1 MDRVKNY
8 ILLLDF
14 MVKTIVAILLIFSL
28 LQLIGF
34 ILELVFNNYS
44 IAHFLKNN
52 NLYTD
57 IDIFIRPKP
66 LNLFSSW
73 FTYPLAYLISY
84 YFVPRKSRLG
94 IHSFIFFIQW
104 YVILLGVIL
113 PTLIWL
119 VITTF
124 ELIGYY
130 FFDIS

>member
-8 ILLLDF
+8 ILLMDF
-14 MVKTIVAILLIFSL
+14 IVKTIVALLLIFSL

-34 ILELVFNNYS
+34 ILEMFFKNYS
-44 IAHFLKNN
+44 LAYLLKKN
-52 NLYTD
+52 NLYTST
-57 IDIFIRPKP
+57 DIFILHDPV
-66 LNLFSSW
+66 NLFSSW

-104 YVILLGVIL
+104 FVILLGVIL